1 MAQSNHK
8 SPVVRKLTPL
18 TLSQRIW
25 RYSTTQWQRVWAI
38 NMTQINELLYVGGAF
53 RARQWP
59 IMYAA
64 GVRAVL
70 SLQGEREDTFTGTP
84 PTRTLRL
91 IVQDFYAPS
100 IDQLQQAVIF
110 LQDAHAAQLPTLV
123 HCRAGVGRAP
133 LTASAYLVAQ
143 GMSAVDAL
151 TYIQNMRP
159 IVGLNAR
166 QLERL
171 AEWEQFVAARKLTPH
186 AT

>member
-1 MAQSNHK
+1 MAQSNRK
-8 SPVVRKLTPL
+8 SPVVSKLSPP

-25 RYSTTQWQRVWAI
+25 RYSTTQLQRVWGI
-38 NMTQINELLYVGGAF
+38 NMTQINDLLYVGGEF

-59 IMYAA
+59 AMYNT

-91 IVQDFYAPS
+91 MVEDFYAPS
-100 IDQLQQAVIF
+100 IAQLQEAVVF
-110 LQDAHAAQLPTLV
+110 LQEAHAAQLPTLV

-143 GMSAVDAL
+143 GMSAADAL
-151 TYIQNMRP
+151 TCIHAARP
-159 IVGLNAR
+159 IIGLNAR

-171 AEWEQFVAARKLTPH
+171 AEWESFVTTHK
-186 AT
+186 